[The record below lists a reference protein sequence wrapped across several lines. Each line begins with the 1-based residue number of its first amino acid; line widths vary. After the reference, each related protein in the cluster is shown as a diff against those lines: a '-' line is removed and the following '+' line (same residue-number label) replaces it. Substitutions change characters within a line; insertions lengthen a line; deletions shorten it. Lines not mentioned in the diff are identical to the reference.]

1 MATFSSKKAIEEC
14 GTSEKREKLA
24 KKKEGKHHSFTS
36 HTPCVLSGSHAF
48 LALLLELLGVQL

>member
-1 MATFSSKKAIEEC
+1 MATFSSRKAIEEC

-24 KKKEGKHHSFTS
+24 KKEGKHQSFTS